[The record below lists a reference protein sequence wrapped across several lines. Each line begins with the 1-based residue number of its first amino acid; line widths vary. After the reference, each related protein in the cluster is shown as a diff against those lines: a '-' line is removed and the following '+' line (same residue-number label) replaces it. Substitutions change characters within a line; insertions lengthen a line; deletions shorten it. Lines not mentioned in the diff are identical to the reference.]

1 MSRQSTIRKNL
12 ELRANLLTS
21 IRGFFQEINY
31 LEVDTPCRIPAPA
44 PEAHIDAQ
52 ASGEWFLQA
61 SPELCMKQLLA
72 AGYSRIFQICKCFRQ
87 HERGGMHLPELTML
101 EWYTAGASYLDM
113 MTQCEELV
121 TAVARDLGR
130 GNALHYQG
138 AIVDLAA
145 PWERLTVNRAF
156 ETYAGVSVAESLEK
170 GTFDETLAL
179 GVEPHLGNDRPL
191 ILYDYPAACGSLAR
205 LKPGSEHLAERFELY
220 IRGLEICNA
229 FSELTDPHE
238 QRIRFEREMVLREDT
253 GKVVYPR
260 PEPFLKTLAKMPEA
274 AGNALGV
281 DRLAMLFADTALIDD
296 VVAFTPEEL

>member
-1 MSRQSTIRKNL
+1 MFRQTTIRKNL
-12 ELRANLLTS
+12 ELRADIVTS
-21 IRGFFQEINY
+21 IRGFFQENSY
-31 LEVDTPCRIPAPA
+31 LEVETPCRIPAPA

-52 ASGEWFLQA
+52 PSGEWFLHA
-61 SPELCMKQLLA
+61 SPELCMKQMLA
-72 AGYSRIFQICKCFRQ
+72 AGFPRIFQICRCFRQ
-87 HERGGMHLPELTML
+87 HERGGRHLPELTML

-113 MTQCEELV
+113 MTQCEELF

-138 AIVDLAA
+138 AIVDLAV

-205 LKPGSEHLAERFELY
+205 LKPGSENLAERFELY
-220 IRGLEICNA
+220 IQGVEICNA

-253 GKVVYPR
+253 GKVVYPL
-260 PEPFLKTLAKMPEA
+260 PEPFLKTLTKMPEA

>member
-1 MSRQSTIRKNL
+1 
-12 ELRANLLTS
+12 
-21 IRGFFQEINY
+21 
-31 LEVDTPCRIPAPA
+31 
-44 PEAHIDAQ
+44 
-52 ASGEWFLQA
+52 
-61 SPELCMKQLLA
+61 MKQMLA
-72 AGYSRIFQICKCFRQ
+72 AGFPRIFQMCRCFRQ
-87 HERGGMHLPELTML
+87 HERGGRHLPELTML
-101 EWYTAGASYLDM
+101 EWYAAGASYLNM

-130 GNALHYQG
+130 GSALHYQG

-145 PWERLTVNRAF
+145 PWERMTVSRAF

-179 GVEPHLGNDRPL
+179 SVEPRLGNVKPL
-191 ILYDYPAACGSLAR
+191 FLYDYPAPLGSLAR

-229 FSELTDPHE
+229 FSELTDASE
-238 QRIRFEREMVLREDT
+238 QRVRFEKEMAQRKSS
-253 GKVVYPR
+253 GKAVYPL
-260 PEPFLKTLAKMPEA
+260 PEPFLASLVNMPPA

-281 DRLAMLFADTALIDD
+281 DRLVMLFADTALIDD